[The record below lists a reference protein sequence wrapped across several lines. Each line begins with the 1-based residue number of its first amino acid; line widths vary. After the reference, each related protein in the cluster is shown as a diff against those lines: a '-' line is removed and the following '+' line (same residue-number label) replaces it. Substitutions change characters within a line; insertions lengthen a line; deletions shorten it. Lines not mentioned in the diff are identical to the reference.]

1 MLLWC
6 YNGGQ
11 YTTMLFLSRREWEIF
26 TSIRR
31 KLVVSKLGNV
41 ATTLHN
47 LQTLHKDEKPRN
59 IVYDERSGSADDFD
73 FKRAEM

>member
-1 MLLWC
+1 M
-6 YNGGQ
+6 
-11 YTTMLFLSRREWEIF
+11 
-26 TSIRR
+26 
-31 KLVVSKLGNV
+31 VSKLGNV